1 MSTLSESDISRVRA
15 VLEKKTSG
23 EMILLDWNAFD
34 AAGAL
39 TQIQVKDIHQR
50 LIPDLEYAAVY
61 AELLLA
67 IKKKRAAIL
76 AAAKD
81 MCWVRM
87 LDEAQRLGIHLSNK
101 VAVSSKDTLRAYFKE
116 SDDPDHTAVF
126 KQVTHTAFVESPRWQ
141 QDMCNDLKDLFG
153 IGYDPETVILHD
165 NGKGNGFL
173 EKICTKAN
181 NNARQ
186 DLYAAQGRA
195 SVGLGKVDRIKR
207 RSEDAYE
214 NDKYIRINSVKH
226 RSKMALDTDALMVS
240 HPCPLDDQNIS
251 T

>member
-1 MSTLSESDISRVRA
+1 VAKKHAFPVLSFCTSTNSTRLHSIITNS
-15 VLEKKTSG
+15 
-23 EMILLDWNAFD
+23 
-34 AAGAL
+34 
-39 TQIQVKDIHQR
+39 TQ
-50 LIPDLEYAAVY
+50 
-61 AELLLA
+61 
-67 IKKKRAAIL
+67 
-76 AAAKD
+76 
-81 MCWVRM
+81 
-87 LDEAQRLGIHLSNK
+87 
-101 VAVSSKDTLRAYFKE
+101 F
-116 SDDPDHTAVF
+116 HTNS
-126 KQVTHTAFVESPRWQ
+126 T
-141 QDMCNDLKDLFG
+141 
-153 IGYDPETVILHD
+153 
-165 NGKGNGFL
+165 GNGFL

-251 T
+251 TEFSFLFREPPS